1 MYKKIKALFSKIF
14 NKKIPEK
21 QEDVETEEI
30 QINKENYDDPSSIGT
45 CIKCKNENSLS
56 IIDSSLS
63 NSKKYKCKV
72 CGTKQYI
79 LKENTDSLTLEST
92 EHSVDKA
99 A

>member
-21 QEDVETEEI
+21 QEDVEVEEI
-30 QINKENYDDPSSIGT
+30 QINEENYDDQSSIDT
-45 CIKCKNENSLS
+45 CIKCKNKNSLS

-63 NSKKYKCKV
+63 NSTKYKCNV

-79 LKENTDSLTLEST
+79 LKDNTDGLTLEST
-92 EHSVDKA
+92 EHSVDEA